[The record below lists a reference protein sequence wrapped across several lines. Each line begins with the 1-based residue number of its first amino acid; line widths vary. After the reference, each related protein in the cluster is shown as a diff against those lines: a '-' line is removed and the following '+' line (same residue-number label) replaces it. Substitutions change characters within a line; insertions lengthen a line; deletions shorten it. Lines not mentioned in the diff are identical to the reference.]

1 MNWPVVVVFAYV
13 MLGLELALK
22 PALAIETPGIA
33 PSFVI
38 PLAAFIAL
46 HAPAMPALWVALAL
60 GAALDLTNPMLSA
73 DGRQEVTVLGTMA
86 LGCLGAAY
94 MALTIRGM
102 LVRRNPLTLIMLA
115 GLFALVASL
124 VAVALLSV
132 RSMYDGA
139 LVFHPVQELVRRSA
153 SAVYTWLVTIALAAV
168 LMPLSGLFGFQVET
182 HGRRMVQRT
191 Y

>member
-1 MNWPVVVVFAYV
+1 MNWPVVVVVAYV

-38 PLAAFIAL
+38 PLVAFIAL
-46 HAPAMPALWVALAL
+46 HAPAMPALWVAVAL
-60 GAALDLTNPMLSA
+60 GAVLDLTNPMLSA
-73 DGRQEVTVLGTMA
+73 DGRQEVTVLGPMA
-86 LGCLGAAY
+86 LGCLAAAY
-94 MALTIRGM
+94 MALTIRGV
-102 LVRRNPLTLIMLA
+102 LVRRNPLTLIVLA
-115 GLFALVASL
+115 GLFALVANL

-139 LVFHPVQELVRRSA
+139 LVFQPVQELLRRSA
-153 SAVYTWLVTIALAAV
+153 SAGYTGLATIVLAAV
-168 LMPLSGLFGFQVET
+168 LMPLSGLFGFQQET
-182 HGRRMVQRT
+182 HGRRMARRV